1 LQSKNIAEVSILIMN
16 VFFYF
21 LVIQEKKVIL
31 KMCLKMVVIQ
41 KNFVLNLDQN
51 LMVGKK
57 SENHLPL
64 SD

>member
-1 LQSKNIAEVSILIMN
+1 
-16 VFFYF
+16 
-21 LVIQEKKVIL
+21 L

-57 SENHLPL
+57 SENQKMKQYPFEVQI
-64 SD
+64 

>member
-1 LQSKNIAEVSILIMN
+1 MG
-16 VFFYF
+16 FFYF

-57 SENHLPL
+57 SENQKIMNQKRMN
-64 SD
+64 SMQV

>member
-1 LQSKNIAEVSILIMN
+1 MF
-16 VFFYF
+16 FFYF

-57 SENHLPL
+57 SENQKIMNQKRMN
-64 SD
+64 SMQV

>member
-1 LQSKNIAEVSILIMN
+1 MDA
-16 VFFYF
+16 FFIF

-57 SENHLPL
+57 SENQKIMKKRV
-64 SD
+64 